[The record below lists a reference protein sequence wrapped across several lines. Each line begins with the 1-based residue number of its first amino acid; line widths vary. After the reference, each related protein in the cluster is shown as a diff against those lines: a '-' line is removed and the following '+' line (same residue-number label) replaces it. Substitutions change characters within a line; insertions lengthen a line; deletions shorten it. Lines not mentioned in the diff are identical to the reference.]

1 LSITRPINGGYLR
14 RTFKPS
20 RTFKPKRTANEDL
33 RVGRQEVDV
42 AVTDIAPWPA
52 FSFGDGDRA
61 RRYFSIG
68 STVHEQ
74 VTHPW

>member
-1 LSITRPINGGYLR
+1 VLIEIESPYKVKNL
-14 RTFKPS
+14 
-20 RTFKPKRTANEDL
+20 AL
-33 RVGRQEVDV
+33 VGRQEVDV

-61 RRYFSIG
+61 RRYFLIG